1 VLLIHVNIAV
11 ELRVSIPFKGK
22 QSFICCRPVGFGRD
36 ANMTAGNLTAWSVE
50 ASHFPASGTAIDKA
64 RFAVRYAILAP
75 SSHNT
80 QPWRFIING
89 DELLVCADR
98 TRSLANIDPFDR
110 ELIISCGA
118 ALFNLRVALA
128 YFGVPVEITTFP
140 QSSDPD
146 IVARVIFPRS
156 GPMYKDLADLFSAI
170 AKRTTNRSPFSSDE
184 VPPPIVMRLKSAAA
198 SEGVDVRFVEKLAQ
212 RERVARLIA
221 EADRRQFDDP
231 RFRRELSSWIHPSRR
246 NDGMPAA
253 SQGLRTLTDAATPI
267 IAMAIRTIDLGNG
280 VAAAHQQLARGSP
293 LLVAFS
299 TPMDNNEGW
308 LSTGSGLQRLLLV
321 ATDAGYATSYLNQP
335 IEVPDLR
342 TELARELSIDGYPQ
356 LLLRVGRGQPVSHS
370 PRRPISD
377 VLI

>member
-1 VLLIHVNIAV
+1 MTTGNIAAWGV
-11 ELRVSIPFKGK
+11 DPSGIP
-22 QSFICCRPVGFGRD
+22 S
-36 ANMTAGNLTAWSVE
+36 
-50 ASHFPASGTAIDKA
+50 SGTAIDKA

-98 TRSLANIDPFDR
+98 IRSLANIDPFDR

-128 YFGVPVEITTFP
+128 YFQVPVGITTFP

-146 IVARVIFPRS
+146 IVARVVFPAS
-156 GPMYKDLADLFSAI
+156 GPMLKDLAELFNAI
-170 AKRTTNRSPFSSDE
+170 SNRTTNRDPFSGDN
-184 VPPPIVMRLKSAAA
+184 VPAAIVERLKSAAA
-198 SEGVDVRFVEKLAQ
+198 SEGVDVAFAQELAQ
-212 RERVARLIA
+212 RERLATLIA
-221 EADRRQFDDP
+221 KADRRQFDDP
-231 RFRRELSSWIHPSRR
+231 RFRRELASWIHPSRR

-253 SQGLRTLTDAATPI
+253 SQGLRVTDAATPI
-267 IAMAIRTIDLGNG
+267 VAMAIRTFDLGNG
-280 VAAAHQQLARGSP
+280 VGAAHEELARGSP
-293 LLVAFS
+293 LLVALS

-308 LSTGSGLQRLLLV
+308 LTAGLGLQRLLLV
-321 ATDAGYATSYLNQP
+321 ATNEGYSTSYLNQP
-335 IEVPDLR
+335 IEVADLR
-342 TELARELSIDGYPQ
+342 TELTKELSIDGYPQ
-356 LLLRVGRGQPVSHS
+356 LLLRVGRGRPVSHS

>member
-1 VLLIHVNIAV
+1 
-11 ELRVSIPFKGK
+11 
-22 QSFICCRPVGFGRD
+22 
-36 ANMTAGNLTAWSVE
+36 MTTGNLAAWDID
-50 ASHFPASGTAIDKA
+50 PSGIPSSGKAIDKA

-98 TRSLANIDPFDR
+98 NRSLANIDPFDR

-118 ALFNLRVALA
+118 ALFNLRVAFA
-128 YFGVPVEITTFP
+128 YFGVPVEIITFP

-146 IVARVIFPRS
+146 VVARVVFPAS
-156 GPMYKDLADLFSAI
+156 GPMLKDLAELFNAI
-170 AKRTTNRSPFSSDE
+170 TKRATNRGPFRDE
-184 VPPPIVMRLKSAAA
+184 DVPAALVERLKLAAA
-198 SEGVDVRFVEKLAQ
+198 SEGSDVRFVQTCAQ
-212 RERVARLIA
+212 RESIAALIA
-221 EADRRQFDDP
+221 KADRCQFDDP
-231 RFRRELSSWIHPSRR
+231 RFRRELASWIHPSRR

-253 SQGLRTLTDAATPI
+253 SQGLRALADAATPI
-267 IAMAIRTIDLGNG
+267 IAMAIRTFDLGNG
-280 VAAAHQQLARGSP
+280 VAAAHEELARGSP
-293 LLVAFS
+293 LLVAVS

-308 LSTGSGLQRLLLV
+308 LSAGFGLQRLLLV
-321 ATDAGYATSYLNQP
+321 ATGAGYATSYLNQP

>member
-1 VLLIHVNIAV
+1 MTADNLAAWNI
-11 ELRVSIPFKGK
+11 
-22 QSFICCRPVGFGRD
+22 D
-36 ANMTAGNLTAWSVE
+36 ANA
-50 ASHFPASGTAIDKA
+50 FPASASTTDKA

-118 ALFNLRVALA
+118 ALLNLRVALA
-128 YFGVPVEITTFP
+128 HFRVPVEITTFP

-146 IVARVIFPRS
+146 IVARIAFPAS
-156 GPMYKDLADLFSAI
+156 GPILKDLAALFNAI
-170 AKRTTNRSPFSSDE
+170 TKRTTNRRPFSSED
-184 VPPPIVMRLKSAAA
+184 VPAAIMERLKSAAT
-198 SEGVDVRFVEKLAQ
+198 SEGVDVAFAQDLLQLERLAT
-212 RERVARLIA
+212 LIA

-231 RFRRELSSWIHPSRR
+231 RFRRELASWIHPSRST
-246 NDGMPAA
+246 DGMPAA
-253 SQGLRTLTDAATPI
+253 SQGLRPLTDAATPI
-267 IAMAIRTIDLGNG
+267 IALAIRTFDLGNG
-280 VAAAHQQLARGSP
+280 VAAAHEELARGSP
-293 LLVAFS
+293 LLVALS
-299 TPMDNNEGW
+299 TPMDNKEGW
-308 LSTGSGLQRLLLV
+308 LGAGLGLQRLLLV
-321 ATDAGYATSYLNQP
+321 AADAGYSASYLNQP

-342 TELARELSIDGYPQ
+342 TKLAKELSIDGYPQ